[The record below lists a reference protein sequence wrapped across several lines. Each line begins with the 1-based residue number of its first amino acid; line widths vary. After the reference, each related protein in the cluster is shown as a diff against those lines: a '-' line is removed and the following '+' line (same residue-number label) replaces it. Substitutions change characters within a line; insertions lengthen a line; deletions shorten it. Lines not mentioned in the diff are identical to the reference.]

1 MAEAKET
8 VKVEDVV
15 EELEGV
21 KLELEQI
28 KSERDQY
35 KDAYEQLVEQNANV
49 WGLYF
54 NTIDYV
60 VAQTTRKQAK

>member
-1 MAEAKET
+1 MAQNKET

-35 KDAYEQLVEQNANV
+35 KDAYEKLVEQNANV
-49 WGLYF
+49 WGLYS